1 MRFCRPRWLS
11 TCLSL
16 LVAGLAVG
24 PALAAP
30 AAASARDNEGLVVLL
45 EAWSMAPR
53 NTNLD
58 YAFTDVGSLT
68 GGGVIA
74 TLEHD
79 REWVPR
85 FYAGWRLSSAKGT
98 QLGMSFWEYDN
109 TVSGG
114 VEDPGNV
121 GPLLGSPGF
130 FILLIGADTRMD
142 AAIAESRLRATQVD
156 GGARWIHR
164 VGDAGSFGFDTE
176 IRFFRYERSSVVTY
190 VDSVGNLLNVVSAT
204 DASGVGPRVG
214 ISYHH
219 SFGKRFAFGGQFG
232 VAAPI
237 GELET
242 RTLQQFPS
250 ENASTLSIDPGTTR
264 VFLQLDAEIQFEARL
279 VGGLSATASYGF
291 QQWSGVERSQR
302 FIDVLGLASTVPV
315 EGDAIFEGFLLG
327 LRYDF

>member
-1 MRFCRPRWLS
+1 MHSSKARTLVA
-11 TCLSL
+11 CLSFL
-16 LVAGLAVG
+16 FACLAVH
-24 PALAAP
+24 PTLAAP
-30 AAASARDNEGLVVLL
+30 ASATARDGEGLIVLL
-45 EAWSMAPR
+45 EAWSMAPL

-68 GGGVIA
+68 GGGEIA

-79 REWVPR
+79 REWIPR
-85 FYAGWRLSSAKGT
+85 FYAGWRLSSSKGT

-114 VEDPGNV
+114 VEDPGNI

-130 FILLIGADTRMD
+130 FIIFIGADPRMD
-142 AAIAESRLRATQVD
+142 SATAESRLRATQVD
-156 GGARWIHR
+156 GGARWTHR
-164 VGDAGSFGFDTE
+164 LGESGTFGFDAE
-176 IRFFRYERSSVVTY
+176 VRFFRYERSSVVTY
-190 VDSVGNLLNVVSAT
+190 VDSMGNLLNVVNST
-204 DASGVGPRVG
+204 DASGIGPRVG
-214 ISYHH
+214 VSYHH
-219 SFGKRFAFGGQFG
+219 SFGKRFVVGGQFG

-250 ENASTLSIDPGTTR
+250 ESAATESVDPGTTR
-264 VFLQLDAEIQFEARL
+264 AFLQLDAEIRFEARL
-279 VGGLSATASYGF
+279 VGGLSLTASYGF

-302 FIDVLGLASTVPV
+302 FVDVLGLASTVPV
-315 EGDAIFEGFLLG
+315 EEDAVFEGALLG